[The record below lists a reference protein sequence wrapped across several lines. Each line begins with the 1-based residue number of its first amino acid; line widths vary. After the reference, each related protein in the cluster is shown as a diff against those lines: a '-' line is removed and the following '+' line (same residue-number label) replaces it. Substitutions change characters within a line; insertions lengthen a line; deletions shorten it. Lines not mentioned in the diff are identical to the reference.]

1 MSTEDGAVTDVDRI
15 TLLRL
20 ARDTLVTKIEA
31 GEDDTMCR
39 KCGGPIATS
48 LPALVRELRATLV
61 EIDAMPGAGEVTDL
75 DRLAGRVADDLAD
88 RRARRLA
95 DTPAS

>member
-1 MSTEDGAVTDVDRI
+1 MTDVDRL
-15 TLLRL
+15 TLLKL
-20 ARDTLVTKIEA
+20 GRDALVAKIE
-31 GEDDTMCR
+31 GSDTPDLCR
-39 KCGGPIATS
+39 KCGGEITS
-48 LPALVRELRATLV
+48 PLPALVRELRATLV
-61 EIDAMPGAGEVTDL
+61 DIDKMPGAGEVTDL

>member
-1 MSTEDGAVTDVDRI
+1 MTDIDRL

-20 ARDTLVTKIEA
+20 ARDTLVAKIEA
-31 GEDDTMCR
+31 GEDDTTCR

-61 EIDAMPGAGEVTDL
+61 EIDAMPGADEVSEL
-75 DRLAGRVADDLAD
+75 DRLASRVTDDLAD

-95 DTPAS
+95 DAPAS

>member
-1 MSTEDGAVTDVDRI
+1 MTDVDRL
-15 TLLRL
+15 TLLQM
-20 ARDTLVTKIEA
+20 ARDHLVAQIEGSETQTL
-31 GEDDTMCR
+31 CR
-39 KCGGPIATS
+39 KCGGDITSS

-61 EIDAMPGAGEVTDL
+61 DIDKMPGAGEVTDL